1 MRIAVIGSG
10 HAGGTLAAAWAGA
23 GHDVVIGSRHPEGRA
38 VAGIPVDTIAAAVV
52 GADVVVNATPGMESV
67 ALLSSQPDGWLDGV
81 VLLDIGNADDGAGT
95 LAYPDSS
102 LAEKLQAAFPRTRV
116 VKSLN
121 TLECTVMVNPGLLPE
136 PTTVFLSGDD
146 AAAKRVVAGLLVDLG
161 WDQSQLLD
169 LGALRTAR
177 ATEHLIP
184 LYYALRDSLG
194 TPDFNYRV
202 VLTPPAPPSDA

>member
-10 HAGGTLAAAWAGA
+10 QAGSTLAAAWAGA
-23 GHDVVIGSRHPEGRA
+23 GHDVVIGSRRPEGRA
-38 VAGIPVDTIAAAVV
+38 VADVPVETIAGAAA
-52 GADVVVNATPGMESV
+52 GADVVVNATPGMGSV

-81 VLLDIGNADDGAGT
+81 VLLDLGNADDGAGR

-102 LAEKLQAAFPRTRV
+102 LAEQLQAAFPRTRV

-136 PTTVFLSGDD
+136 PTTVFVSGDD
-146 AAAKRVVAGLLVDLG
+146 AGAKRVVTALLLDLG
-161 WDQSQLLD
+161 WDESQVLD
-169 LGALRTAR
+169 LGTLRTAR

-184 LYYALRDSLG
+184 LYYALRDALG

-202 VLTPPAPPSDA
+202 VRAPPAPHSQA

>member
-10 HAGGTLAAAWAGA
+10 QLGGTLAAAWARA
-23 GHDVVIGSRHPEGRA
+23 GHDVIIGSRSAEKGEVGGVPVRA
-38 VAGIPVDTIAAAVV
+38 IPAAAA

-67 ALLSSQPDGWLDGV
+67 ALLASQPDGWLDGV
-81 VLLDIGNADDGAGT
+81 VLLDAGNADDGTGR
-95 LAYPDSS
+95 LAYPDGS
-102 LAEKLQAAFPRTRV
+102 LAEELQATFPGARV

-121 TLECTVMVNPGLLPE
+121 TLECTVAVDPGLLPE

-146 AAAKRVVAGLLVDLG
+146 PEAKRVVLGLLRNLG
-161 WDQSQLLD
+161 WEEPHVLD

-177 ATEHLIP
+177 ATEHLIG

-194 TPDFNYRV
+194 TADFNYRV
-202 VLTPPAPPSDA
+202 VRGADR